1 LARNTPDSD
10 GTLPALLFLP
20 DIGLFHNLLIDQ
32 GLAAFVGKMGSG
44 GTLERALQHSISDRE
59 NEVRSRN
66 PRPGAWALSPTQPAE
81 STQP

>member
-1 LARNTPDSD
+1 
-10 GTLPALLFLP
+10 
-20 DIGLFHNLLIDQ
+20 
-32 GLAAFVGKMGSG
+32 MGSG

-59 NEVRSRN
+59 NEARSRN